1 MTIVPLTTYLKMYR
15 KRTGFTHDEVAF
27 LLGSMCGT
35 SVSRHERATRL
46 PVLKT
51 ALMYEAIF
59 GAAVREIYEG
69 VFVEVQGSVR
79 RRARG
84 LCASLEKRKNTPGL
98 KRKISLLKTIIGEG
112 ISARSK

>member
-35 SVSRHERATRL
+35 SVSRHEQAKRL

-59 GAAVREIYEG
+59 GATIREIYEG

-84 LCASLEKRKNTPGL
+84 LCTSLQRRKKTPSLE
-98 KRKISLLKTIIGEG
+98 RKIALLKAIIGEEA
-112 ISARSK
+112 SASKN